1 MSYPKIINPCPI
13 LDALIEIRFSSKIN
27 SNAVFGLIYNAL
39 QSDFPKVE
47 SLPILQ
53 LPDIVRANDPNF
65 RYKPHYK
72 ISNDKFVLQIG
83 PDVIAISAYPSY
95 VGWEVFSSKIFNILD
110 IINEVSIINIIERI
124 GLRYINFFK
133 GNIVNDINLSVTI
146 NDKAIV
152 FKNTVLRTE
161 IEHSNGYSST
171 IQIANNAINNGQIG
185 SIIDIDTF
193 CTYNLLDFFPNKKEI
208 INNAHTNEKELFFS
222 LLKTDFL
229 QTLNPTF

>member
-1 MSYPKIINPCPI
+1 MSYPKTINPCPI

-27 SNAVFGLIYNAL
+27 SNAVFGLFYNAL

-53 LPDIVRANDPNF
+53 LPDIVRVNDPNF

-110 IINEVSIINIIERI
+110 SPGSTHLFCCRLICNSSIHDADA
-124 GLRYINFFK
+124 FF
-133 GNIVNDINLSVTI
+133 
-146 NDKAIV
+146 
-152 FKNTVLRTE
+152 F
-161 IEHSNGYSST
+161 
-171 IQIANNAINNGQIG
+171 
-185 SIIDIDTF
+185 
-193 CTYNLLDFFPNKKEI
+193 
-208 INNAHTNEKELFFS
+208 
-222 LLKTDFL
+222 
-229 QTLNPTF
+229 